1 MVICHI
7 GKTGRQFSHTKTKKP
22 DTALQ
27 CPARVTQFLLR
38 SSLRAVGIERPR
50 QFLRNRRCR

>member
-7 GKTGRQFSHTKTKKP
+7 GKTGRQFSQTKTKKP

-27 CPARVTQFLLR
+27 CPARGASF
-38 SSLRAVGIERPR
+38 SYAVVFA
-50 QFLRNRRCR
+50 Q